1 MKITNDTAYEKIN
14 TMKQSEQGER
24 AGKSNALTETMG
36 SYLLDLSGNQTV
48 QPGTYQKETM
58 TMDELSAKM
67 GLPSQEL
74 QKMYMAVMSNT
85 ASEEDFARM
94 MEDGYQV
101 SDIDI
106 ETSVT
111 ILDQIKVELAKAGTE
126 IEGYT
131 DSVDSE
137 TLKDILGSATYAQA
151 LEKGLEEPAFTYMLK
166 NELEPTAEN
175 IYKATYSAGKD
186 YRSVSEKPVLDTSN
200 EAFIKQINQV
210 IEAAGLEVTEEHQEA
225 ARFIIEHDIP
235 LTEKTLQLYQQL
247 EEFKQPLDEK
257 ELIQRIK
264 KGLSRGSS
272 ASEVNLAQT
281 ESVYEQATRI
291 MEEVAEIT
299 EDDVKVLV
307 EEGKPIHLKNL
318 KIAHK
323 RVGFVYGRYDDAK
336 FLMARK
342 AIEEVRLHMSLETN
356 LRLLRKG
363 IEIDVVPMQ
372 ELLGELEQAT
382 QELAEMAISEM
393 NNITEKVHELQAMPM
408 QVLGYAVTQ
417 EIAFTIEGLH
427 AKGVA
432 LQANYAEAAEA
443 YEPLQKDYMKAAQK
457 YEQLQTSPRADMGDS
472 IKKAFRNVDDILA
485 DMGKEPS
492 EENRRAV
499 RILGYNQIEITE
511 ENLHQAM
518 EADEK
523 VQKLFKDLK
532 PGRVLQLIREGVDV
546 LHTDITELD
555 EYITTMEKSFVE
567 SSESYAKFL
576 QKLEKTDGIT
586 EDERE
591 SFIGIYRLVR
601 QVEKSDGAA
610 MGYVMASSAELTLEN
625 LLSAVR
631 SDKRKQLDYI
641 LDDSFAG
648 VDKVEAGKSITDQI
662 QKAFGKEQAVSFLE
676 QFHQQVTLSNLI
688 SANNMMTD
696 ASGVYRELAKK
707 DSEEEFERYCDEISE
722 SMTDES
728 SLQSS
733 FERLERYTSVMLEKV
748 MMNPENTLLD
758 VRAMQSMFKQIRLTS
773 SLAKESYYQIPVKLE
788 EDYTVMNVHVKHTGE
803 NPSVE
808 IEMDYAEYGHL
819 KATYLFDEDGNINS
833 NLQGQSGEA
842 YALLENVSKRL
853 EEAYTPKP
861 RGEKVSARELCQ
873 IAKIF
878 LQTIRNEY

>member
-24 AGKSNALTETMG
+24 VGKSNVLAETMG

-48 QPGTYQKETM
+48 QPGTYQKERM
-58 TMDELSAKM
+58 TMDELATQM

-85 ASEEDFARM
+85 ASEEDFAKM

-131 DSVDSE
+131 DNVDSE
-137 TLKDILGSATYAQA
+137 TLKDILGSASYAQA

-186 YRSVSEKPVLDTSN
+186 YRNFSETAALDMN
-200 EAFIKQINQV
+200 DEAFIKQMNQV
-210 IEAAGLEVTEEHQEA
+210 IEAAGLEVTTEHQEV
-225 ARFIIEHDIP
+225 ARFIMEHNIP

-247 EEFKQPLDEK
+247 EEFKQPIDEE
-257 ELIQRIK
+257 ELVRRIE
-264 KGLSRGSS
+264 KGLSRGNK

-281 ESVYEQATRI
+281 ESIYEQAARI

-318 KIAHK
+318 QSAHK
-323 RVGFVYGRYDDAK
+323 RVGFTYGRYDDTK

-363 IEIDVVPMQ
+363 IQIDVVPMQ

-382 QELAEMAISEM
+382 QELAEMAISEVS
-393 NNITEKVHELQAMPM
+393 NIAEKMQELQTMPM
-408 QVLGYAVTQ
+408 QVLGYAITR
-417 EIAFTIEGLH
+417 EIAFTIESLH
-427 AKGVA
+427 TKGTE
-432 LQANYAEAAEA
+432 LQAGYAELTEA
-443 YEPLQKDYMKAAQK
+443 YEPLLKDYRKATQK
-457 YEQLQTSPRADMGDS
+457 YEELQTMPRADMGDS

-499 RILGYNQIEITE
+499 RILGYNQIEVTE
-511 ENLHQAM
+511 DNLRHAM
-518 EADEK
+518 EVDEK

-591 SFIGIYRLVR
+591 SFIGIYRLMR

-631 SDKRKQLDYI
+631 SDKRKQLDYV
-641 LDDSFAG
+641 LDDNFAG

-662 QKAFGKEQAVSFLE
+662 QKAFGKEQAVLFLE

-733 FERLERYTSVMLEKV
+733 FERLERYTSDMLEKV

-758 VRAMQSMFKQIRLTS
+758 IRAMQSMFKQIRLAS

-788 EDYTVMNVHVKHTGE
+788 DDYTVMNVHVKHTGE

-819 KATYLFDEDGNINS
+819 KATYLFDESGNINTT
-833 NLQGQSGEA
+833 LQGQSNEA
-842 YALLENVSKRL
+842 YALLENVSKKL
-853 EEAYTPKP
+853 EEAYTPKL